1 MTSVIFGIL
10 IPFAL
15 FAVVLLCAIYRDH
28 PFRAG
33 MKIPFASFFFEATDA
48 SAGGV
53 GKTADTRKRQDSVS
67 APR

>member
-10 IPFAL
+10 VPFAL

-33 MKIPFASFFFEATDA
+33 MKIRFASFFFEATDPRA
-48 SAGGV
+48 SGV
-53 GKTADTRKRQDSVS
+53 EKAADTPKRRDSIS
-67 APR
+67 AQR